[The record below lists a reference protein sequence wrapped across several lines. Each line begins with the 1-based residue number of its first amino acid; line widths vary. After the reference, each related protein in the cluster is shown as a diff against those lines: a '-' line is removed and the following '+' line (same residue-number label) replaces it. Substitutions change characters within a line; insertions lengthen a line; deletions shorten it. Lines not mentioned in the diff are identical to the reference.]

1 MVTVMRTGFFSAALV
16 FALATAASAMVKPA
30 SLGNH
35 NAIVKV
41 AEGCG
46 PGWWRGPRG
55 RCHPMARGRACPR
68 GFHLGPEG
76 RRCWPN

>member
-1 MVTVMRTGFFSAALV
+1 MMKTALLTAALV
-16 FALATAASAMVKPA
+16 IGAATAANATVKPA
-30 SLGNH
+30 AIGND
-35 NAIVKV
+35 NVVIKV

-46 PGWWRGPRG
+46 PGWWRGPQG
-55 RCHPMARGRACPR
+55 RCHPMARGRVCPR